1 MQTLVKFE
9 YRKLWNWTAI
19 AAVTAMCMI
28 STLHTVLYLNM
39 NGQRKGIS
47 RELLEYSL
55 GKASELGFDVIVIF
69 GNPGNYVSRGF
80 KSCKKYNVCLDQDV
94 FSFAMFLK
102 ELKAK
107 VLDGRRWYYHQ
118 SSVYNEEF

>member
-69 GNPGNYVSRGF
+69 GNPAIMFHAALRAVKNIMYVWIRMYF
-80 KSCKKYNVCLDQDV
+80 PLQC
-94 FSFAMFLK
+94 F
-102 ELKAK
+102 
-107 VLDGRRWYYHQ
+107 
-118 SSVYNEEF
+118 